1 MALILRLWVVRCGA
15 QAERG
20 NQVNNSELPINKLIS
35 KINDAASRNESFA
48 LTAEDVQ
55 ILSKSIGDSFFV
67 PVLTNEQVVE
77 LSKQGKLGSPIK
89 PNKSD

>member
-1 MALILRLWVVRCGA
+1 M
-15 QAERG
+15 
-20 NQVNNSELPINKLIS
+20 NNSELPINKLIS
-35 KINDAASRNESFA
+35 KINEAASRKEPLD
-48 LTAEDVQ
+48 LTIEDVQ

-89 PNKSD
+89 PHKPE